1 MIKRQQG
8 TTMADGTDQLIQA
21 VGIHRQ
27 NARDYLTELAIDP
40 RDVPSRR
47 RLEQERSEIA
57 RLKQAIR
64 AAGTAIDDDPID
76 SDTPSTSPGK
86 PAPQPA
92 SGASAT
98 SVDPREVVRVLVDKF
113 SLDEIEQLAFQIKID
128 FDQIAG
134 NTKQSKARELVQY
147 LERRSRLGEL
157 VNAIRTER
165 PGLI

>member
-1 MIKRQQG
+1 
-8 TTMADGTDQLIQA
+8 
-21 VGIHRQ
+21 
-27 NARDYLTELAIDP
+27 
-40 RDVPSRR
+40 
-47 RLEQERSEIA
+47 
-57 RLKQAIR
+57 
-64 AAGTAIDDDPID
+64 
-76 SDTPSTSPGK
+76 
-86 PAPQPA
+86 
-92 SGASAT
+92 
-98 SVDPREVVRVLVDKF
+98 VLVDKF